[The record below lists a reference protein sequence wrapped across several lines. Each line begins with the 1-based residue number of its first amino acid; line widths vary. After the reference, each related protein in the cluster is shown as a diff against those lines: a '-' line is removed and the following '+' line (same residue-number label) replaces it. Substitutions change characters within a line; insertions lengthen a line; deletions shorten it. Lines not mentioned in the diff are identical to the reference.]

1 MADRTGAIRPV
12 RPDERVRDSLPVNL
26 PYEGLVAE
34 AYDAWL
40 PPDRGYDDYALYR
53 DLVREGDGPALE
65 LGCGNG
71 RLLVGYRTEGLDVE
85 GVDSSADMLDRC
97 RAHADAAGV
106 EVTLHEADWT
116 TLDLGRTYATLYNPV
131 GSFLLVTDEE
141 DAARALRA
149 WRAHVRPGGRLIVS
163 MGGPDPEPTH
173 DWTWRVRRS
182 ATRADDGVTFMV
194 HEAIEPSREPG
205 IEVSLHRHEIWE
217 PDGTLRTTFVRR
229 HRLRYW
235 ARADLA
241 AAFAEAGFA
250 EVSTPG
256 EDAAYLAIGRV

>member
-1 MADRTGAIRPV
+1 M
-12 RPDERVRDSLPVNL
+12 
-26 PYEGLVAE
+26 
-34 AYDAWL
+34 
-40 PPDRGYDDYALYR
+40 
-53 DLVREGDGPALE
+53 LE
-65 LGCGNG
+65 
-71 RLLVGYRTEGLDVE
+71 
-85 GVDSSADMLDRC
+85 RC
-97 RAHADAAGV
+97 RGHAAAAGV

-131 GSFLLVTDEE
+131 GSFLLVTDED

-149 WRAHVRPGGRLIVS
+149 WRAHVRPGGRLILS

-182 ATRADDGVTFMV
+182 ATRADGVTFMV
-194 HEAIEPSREPG
+194 HEAIEPAREPG

-235 ARADLA
+235 HRADLA
-241 AAFAEAGFA
+241 AALTEAGFA
-250 EVSTPG
+250 DVSTPG
-256 EDAAYLAIGRV
+256 EDAAYLAIGRA